1 MAGGLLGKSRLYC
14 NLTTSGI
21 PGGYHVSDAA
31 AAAAAPE
38 LEKENTHI
46 RQLWMKGHS
55 CSVLVLPHS
64 VQVHG
69 ISSIYP
75 KLPPQPSRQVAIVS
89 SSFSTI
95 DSS

>member
-1 MAGGLLGKSRLYC
+1 MAGGLLGKSLYC

-21 PGGYHVSDAA
+21 PGGYHVSD
-31 AAAAAPE
+31 AAAPE